1 LTYMSQAG
9 IAVLVTKAFRRRG
22 EFPPDGANSPRFRYL
37 PITYLRDV
45 HEKLPSPY

>member
-1 LTYMSQAG
+1 LTYVSQAG

-22 EFPPDGANSPRFRYL
+22 ESPDSTNSPRF
-37 PITYLRDV
+37 ITYLRDV